1 MRKYQDYQ
9 YMMKNSKEH
18 KTALPELRFPE
29 FRGAEGWEDT
39 LLGKKVNF
47 FKGKGL
53 PKSEITL
60 DGLNQCVHYG
70 ELFTSYSEVIHTIR
84 SKTNLDNCFLS
95 YSNDVLMPTSDV
107 TPNGLAKACCINVDN
122 VQLGGDIL
130 ILRTDKSKINGEF
143 LCRQIRHKERKVLQL
158 ISGSTVYHLYSSSIE
173 KLNIAIPSINE
184 QKKIAECFSSL
195 DDLISA
201 VTDKIEALKD
211 HKKGL
216 MQQLFPAE
224 GSTVPARR
232 FPEFQNAPEW
242 KPKSLGS
249 IGEIITG
256 NTPATKEQSNYG
268 GDRLFVSPA
277 DISNERYVS
286 KTKTTLT
293 EQGFSQSRCIKENSI
308 LFVCI
313 GSTIGKIAQNTIECA
328 TNQQINSIVPYAG
341 YISDFVY
348 SLLEYNASKIASTA
362 SNQAVPIINKTEF
375 SAVTLF
381 MPKED
386 EQLKIADCLSSIDDQ
401 ITSEQ
406 QKLEQLKAHK
416 KGLMQRL
423 FPKV

>member
-1 MRKYQDYQ
+1 
-9 YMMKNSKEH
+9 MMKNKKEH

-29 FRGAEGWEDT
+29 FRDSEGWILSPLSQLLDYERPDSYIVSDTNYCNDGTPVLTANKSFILGYTKEDYGICNNVPVVIFDDFT
-39 LLGKKVNF
+39 VDKKYVDF
-47 FKGKGL
+47 PFKV
-53 PKSEITL
+53 KSSAI
-60 DGLNQCVHYG
+60 
-70 ELFTSYSEVIHTIR
+70 
-84 SKTNLDNCFLS
+84 K
-95 YSNDVLMPTSDV
+95 
-107 TPNGLAKACCINVDN
+107 
-122 VQLGGDIL
+122 
-130 ILRTDKSKINGEF
+130 ILRPKKDNNLRFAFELMNCIKFETAE
-143 LCRQIRHKERKVLQL
+143 HKRYY
-158 ISGSTVYHLYSSSIE
+158 ISSYQTQTVP
-173 KLNIAIPSINE
+173 IPQPNE
-184 QKKIAECFSSL
+184 QNKIANCFSSL

-201 VTDKIEALKD
+201 VTDKIEVLKE

-224 GSTVPARR
+224 GKTTPTLR
-232 FPEFQNAPEW
+232 FPEFQNAPAW

-386 EQLKIADCLSSIDDQ
+386 EQQAIADCLSSIDDQ
-401 ITSEQ
+401 ITAET
-406 QKLEQLKAHK
+406 QKLDQLKAHK